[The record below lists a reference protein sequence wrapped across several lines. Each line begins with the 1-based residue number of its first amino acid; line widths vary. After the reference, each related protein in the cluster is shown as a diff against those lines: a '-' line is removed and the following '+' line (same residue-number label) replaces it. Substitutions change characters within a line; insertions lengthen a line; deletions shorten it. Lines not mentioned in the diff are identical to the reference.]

1 MLLEQ
6 RSVVYCQIA
15 FRCRYVEHAIQSWH
29 ISMPAVLTAL
39 TAHWQGVSHLITPG
53 IQVRQGLSFCAV
65 CVIWGLLLGL
75 NLSLAYSEIEYTEGF
90 FISPAGWE
98 IKCWHMYARSLK
110 LLIDDHLLQC
120 TEHCL
125 YQYRP

>member
-6 RSVVYCQIA
+6 RLVVYCQIA

-53 IQVRQGLSFCAV
+53 IQVRQGLSFCTV
-65 CVIWGLLLGL
+65 CVIWGLLPGWTCLWRTVKL
-75 NLSLAYSEIEYTEGF
+75 NTQRVSSLSQQGGRLDV
-90 FISPAGWE
+90 
-98 IKCWHMYARSLK
+98 WHMYARSLK